1 MKFTRNPDKPVHPM
15 FVIGGKTY
23 DEVYISKYP
32 NVIINGK
39 AYSLP
44 LQEPSV
50 NVTLG
55 DAEKACFSK
64 GEGWHLMTAMERG
77 YIDQPLP

>member
-1 MKFTRNPDKPVHPM
+1 MVKFTRNPDKPTHPM

-50 NVTLG
+50 NVKSLLQQRG
-55 DAEKACFSK
+55 RLASDDCN
-64 GEGWHLMTAMERG
+64 GERIHR
-77 YIDQPLP
+77 QSLP